1 MLRAVLF
8 DLGGTLVK
16 TADIPEIL
24 KRILSTYGIHRSLEE
39 ISQAHKEADR
49 EIRLED
55 YELPWDEFWSKWNL
69 RILKRL
75 GVRGNI
81 KHLARDITER
91 WWGNADVEL
100 YPDVI
105 ETLGAL
111 KGMGL
116 KLGLVTNGFKLD
128 LDEVL
133 RRVNLE
139 GAFDVTV
146 GVDSVGRPKPCRE
159 IFIYAIGRLG
169 VSARESLFVGDS
181 IEHDYMGALKVGMDA
196 LLIDRE
202 GKVKRSDVKK
212 ISSLL
217 EVVGYIKNL
226 SKA

>member
-16 TADIPEIL
+16 TADIPEVIR
-24 KRILSTYGIHRSLEE
+24 RILSTYGVHRTLEE
-39 ISQAHKEADR
+39 ISLAHGEADR
-49 EIRLED
+49 ETRLKD
-55 YELPWDEFWSKWNL
+55 YKLPWDEFWSRWNL

-75 GVRGNI
+75 RVEGDI
-81 KHLARDITER
+81 KHLARDMAER
-91 WWGNADVEL
+91 WWDNADVEL

-105 ETLGAL
+105 ETLRMLRA
-111 KGMGL
+111 MRL

-159 IFIYAIGRLG
+159 IFMYAIRRLG

-202 GKVKRSDVKK
+202 SKVKRSDVKK

-217 EVVGYIKNL
+217 EVVRYIKNL